1 MDDDT
6 ARPGALPGA
15 GAGAGAGTGATRA
28 GLTAP
33 SATPDVGTDEEQ
45 VTRWTG
51 AELAAALAGGDQ
63 VALAEMYRRWSPLVF
78 GICLR
83 ALGERADAE
92 DVTQQVFV
100 SAWSGRR
107 SLDPSRAA
115 LPGWLVG
122 ITRHR
127 VADELA
133 RRYRRRDL
141 GLALAAHADNG
152 SPRSAAHLDHIVDGV
167 VLADEVARLG
177 EPRRTI
183 LRLAYVE
190 DQTHEQIAARLD
202 LPLGTVKSHIRR
214 SLVALRAQL
223 REAAHDAP
231 C

>member
-1 MDDDT
+1 MEPDIGPHRPDAT
-6 ARPGALPGA
+6 AWSDAQLAHG
-15 GAGAGAGTGATRA
+15 
-28 GLTAP
+28 
-33 SATPDVGTDEEQ
+33 
-45 VTRWTG
+45 
-51 AELAAALAGGDQ
+51 LAAGDQ
-63 VALAEMYRRWSPLVF
+63 VALAEIYRRWAPLVF

-83 ALGERADAE
+83 ALGDRADAE
-92 DVTQQVFV
+92 DTTQQVFV
-100 SAWSGRR
+100 SAWAGRHTF
-107 SLDPSRAA
+107 DPARAA

-141 GLALAAHADNG
+141 GLAVAA
-152 SPRSAAHLDHIVDGV
+152 SAEPQTHSEGQAQLDRVVDGV
-167 VLADEVARLG
+167 VLAAQVARLG
-177 EPRRTI
+177 EPKRTI
-183 LRLAYVE
+183 LRLAYAE

-223 REAAHDAP
+223 REAAHDAS

>member
-1 MDDDT
+1 MEPDIGPPHAAPLDRGDAAGIGPRRGQPSTDPRDLVAAAAEATTWSDT
-6 ARPGALPGA
+6 QLAHG
-15 GAGAGAGTGATRA
+15 
-28 GLTAP
+28 
-33 SATPDVGTDEEQ
+33 
-45 VTRWTG
+45 
-51 AELAAALAGGDQ
+51 LAAGDQ
-63 VALAEMYRRWSPLVF
+63 VALAEIYRRWSPLVL

-83 ALGERADAE
+83 ALGDHADAE
-92 DVTQQVFV
+92 DVAQQVFV
-100 SAWSGRR
+100 SAWAGRHT
-107 SLDPSRAA
+107 LDPSRAA

-133 RRYRRRDL
+133 RRYRRRDV
-141 GLALAAHADNG
+141 GLAVAAAADSS
-152 SPRSAAHLDHIVDGV
+152 SPVSSQMELDRVVEGV

-223 REAAHDAP
+223 REAAYDAP